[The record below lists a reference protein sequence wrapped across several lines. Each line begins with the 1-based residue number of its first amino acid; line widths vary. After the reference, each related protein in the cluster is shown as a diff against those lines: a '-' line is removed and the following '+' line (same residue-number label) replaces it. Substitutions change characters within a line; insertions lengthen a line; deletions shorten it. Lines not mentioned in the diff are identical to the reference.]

1 MSNPALTRALN
12 LSQYRSEKVSG
23 FEFYVAETSEQH
35 ANGLSGLSSL
45 DKDGML
51 FVFANPTGTP
61 FHMADMQVDLDIA
74 FYNHDGGLIKQGT
87 YSKHYR
93 GPIFSPSPYSY
104 VVEAVAAKIDF
115 SALDITEMVRAQCQ
129 N

>member
-1 MSNPALTRALN
+1 MSNLALTRALN

-51 FVFANPTGTP
+51 FVFDTPTNRP
-61 FHMADMQVDLDIA
+61 FHMADMRVDLDIA
-74 FYNHDGGLIKQGT
+74 FYNHDGGLLKQGT
-87 YSKHYR
+87 YSRHYR
-93 GPIFSPSPYSY
+93 GPIFSPAPYSY

-115 SALDITEMVRAQCQ
+115 SDFNIQEMARARCQ
-129 N
+129 T